1 MKITKNSPAKSLN
14 KGFLKH
20 RPLRSEIEL
29 FKSNL
34 IRLLDKIDEIER
46 EENQKNH
53 FRDFLR
59 DTYYNNINEINTKGT
74 IDLVIHLGKTNKD
87 NVGVIIETKKPG
99 NSLEMIS
106 EDKPNVKAFHELVL
120 YYLRERIE
128 ENNTD
133 IKYLI
138 ATNVYEWYIFEASYF
153 EKFFFRNKSFT
164 NEYEEWRDGKK
175 VTKDTNLFYND
186 IAKPFLDEINEEF
199 PCTFFDIREYE
210 NILRNNDKED
220 DRDLIALQKLLSPY
234 FLLKE
239 PYANDSN
246 SLNEQFYRELLHI
259 VGLEEVKQAGKNI
272 IQRKAKNRQAGS
284 FIENAINIFVTEDTL
299 GKLKDKLVFGQTEE
313 EQLFGIALELS
324 LTWINRVLFLKLLE
338 GQLIT
343 YHKGNK
349 DYRFLNSETIQDF
362 DELYKLFHQ
371 VLSRNFDERSSSV
384 KAKYSKVP
392 FLNSSLFEISELED
406 STIKINSLDNSETID
421 LISTTILTEEKKKNK
436 CLPAL
441 DYLLK
446 FLDAYDFASEG
457 AEDIAEENRTI
468 INASVLGK
476 VFEKINAYKD
486 GSIFT
491 PGFITMYMS
500 RESLRLAVLQR
511 FNDYFKANNY
521 PEVNTFEELYNRID
535 KIGEEKA
542 NEIMNS
548 LRICD
553 PAVGSGHFLVSVLN
567 ELIAIKSELGIL
579 IDNYGRR
586 LRDWEIVV
594 DNDELIISDE
604 KGIFVYNYQN
614 KESQRV
620 QETIFKERQTII
632 ENCLFGV
639 DINPISVKICSLRL
653 WIELLKSSFYKA
665 PDLIE
670 LETLPNIDINI
681 KCGNSLIS
689 RYDLDADLKKALQ
702 KSKWNINSYQNA
714 IATYH
719 SAKNKSSKRDM
730 LKLIDEIKSS
740 FKTEIQLNDKQTRK
754 LHDLQADLFSL
765 SNQTE
770 LFNKSEK
777 DINDW
782 NKKVAE
788 LTEAIKKQEEIIEEI
803 RNDIAYKNA
812 FEWRFEFPEV
822 LDDNGDFVGFDIV
835 IGNPPYIQLQKS
847 GGYLANLLEN
857 LGYNTFHRMGDI
869 YALFYEKGMKLLK
882 DDAHLI
888 FISSNKWMRAGYG
901 ERLRDFFTKYDPKLL
916 IDLGPNVFESAT
928 VDTNILLIK
937 KNNNSNNLRAVTI
950 NANSKED
957 VIINSV
963 LEKDGV
969 IIKKLSKDAWIISSD
984 LEMKIKE
991 KIERIG
997 TPLKD
1002 WDIKINYGIKTG
1014 YNEAFIIDGKKKDE
1028 LIAEDPKS
1036 AEIIRPIL
1044 RGRDIKR
1051 YSYEF
1056 ADLYLIA
1063 TFPSLKIDIE
1073 KYPAVKKH
1081 LLSFGMERLEQTG
1094 KEYKKNGKTIKAR
1107 KKTTN
1112 KWFET
1117 QDSIS
1122 YWEDFYKQKIAW
1134 NRIASEKLF
1143 SLVVEGFVIQD
1154 SMHFFT
1160 GNHLKFLCAILNS
1173 KLFCWLM
1180 YLIVGDAAGGNAGNS
1195 DNVRNLPVPK
1205 LTPKAQQPFIDLVDK
1220 IIEKKAKGEPSDAEE
1235 RQVDSLVYDLYSL
1248 SAQEVAEIEKTVR

>member
-186 IAKPFLDEINEEF
+186 IAKPFLDKINEEF

-210 NILRNNDKED
+210 HILRNNDKED
-220 DRDLIALQKLLSPY
+220 DRELIALQKLLSPY

-500 RESLRLAVLQR
+500 RESLRLAVLQK
-511 FNDYFKANNY
+511 FNDYFKANSY

-639 DINPISVKICSLRL
+639 DINPNSVKICSLRL

-665 PDLIE
+665 PDFIE

-702 KSKWNINSYQNA
+702 KSKWDINSYQNA

-719 SAKNKSSKRDM
+719 SAKNKSIKRDM

-777 DINDW
+777 EINDW
-782 NKKVAE
+782 HKKIAQ
-788 LTEAIKKQEEIIEEI
+788 LTEAIKKQEEIIEKI
-803 RNDIAYKNA
+803 RNDIDYKNA

-901 ERLRDFFTKYDPKLL
+901 ERLRDFFTKYNPMLL
-916 IDLGPNVFESAT
+916 IDLGPNVFEKAT

-957 VIINSV
+957 IIINSV

-969 IIKKLSKDAWIISSD
+969 IIKKLSKNSWIISSD

-1002 WDIKINYGIKTG
+1002 WDIKIYRGILTG
-1014 YNEAFIIDGKKKDE
+1014 FNEAFIIDGKKKDE

-1051 YSYEF
+1051 YSYDF

-1122 YWEDFYKQKIAW
+1122 YWEDFYKQKIVYSEIVREPQFYLDKDGEFFPEATAFIMTGEHIEFLYPILHSQAITYFFKKYYAGGGLGEEGY
-1134 NRIASEKLF
+1134 RYKKAFLEKLPIPKPTPD
-1143 SLVVEGFVIQD
+1143 VEAKIEE
-1154 SMHFFT
+1154 
-1160 GNHLKFLCAILNS
+1160 
-1173 KLFCWLM
+1173 
-1180 YLIVGDAAGGNAGNS
+1180 LIRLEKYD
-1195 DNVRNLPVPK
+1195 
-1205 LTPKAQQPFIDLVDK
+1205 TIDL
-1220 IIEKKAKGEPSDAEE
+1220 
-1235 RQVDSLVYDLYSL
+1235 LVYDLYSL
-1248 SAQEVAEIEKTVR
+1248 SAQEIAEIEKTVR